1 MQILNLQPVTGEL
14 VTCNTRVNSF
24 ARVYKFR
31 IFALVKIIEGF
42 ILHDDI

>member
-1 MQILNLQPVTGEL
+1 MQILNLQPVIGEL

-31 IFALVKIIEGF
+31 IFALVKI
-42 ILHDDI
+42 